1 MLRAEIRNLDF
12 KPTPRLL
19 GFNHQADFQFLTVLY
34 QYRLVPRKSFKSG
47 DLKWSFRKITT
58 LLKIYCHI
66 EQRQTF
72 RVKIDHPIAG
82 SILVPNTIMIELYII
97 FYICGRENFAM
108 LYILFDIEIMFN
120 IREYHKGMYGQ
131 YRLSF

>member
-1 MLRAEIRNLDF
+1 MSIRFMLRAEIRNLDF

-58 LLKIYCHI
+58 
-66 EQRQTF
+66 
-72 RVKIDHPIAG
+72 
-82 SILVPNTIMIELYII
+82 
-97 FYICGRENFAM
+97 ENFAM